1 MNPRIY
7 TFLGLA
13 FTAMCALLVMGMS
26 SEEGALIDQLGS
38 DAPEVRLHAARML
51 ARTNSDRAAEC
62 LASLAGDANTE
73 VATVALMAIGSMA
86 RNEDGETLKNAVGDS
101 RAPVR
106 RAAVTALGDL
116 GEARHAD
123 ILIRVLRDDPVPA
136 VRAAA
141 ADAMGRLRSR
151 GLVPALIAA
160 LADPS
165 LLVRGR
171 AGAAIRRLSGRDF
184 GFRAGDAAHKRRQ
197 VTRKIAAWWNE
208 SAHGEG

>member
-1 MNPRIY
+1 MNSRTC

-26 SEEGALIDQLGS
+26 SEEGALVDQLGS
-38 DAPEVRLHAARML
+38 DDPEVRLHAARAL
-51 ARTNSDRAAEC
+51 ARTNSDRAARC
-62 LASLAGDANTE
+62 LAALAADADTD

-86 RNEDGETLKNAVGDS
+86 RDEYGQTLKNAVGDS

-123 ILIRVLRDDPVPA
+123 ILIRVLRGDPVPA

-141 ADAMGRLRSR
+141 ADAMGRLRTR
-151 GLVPALIAA
+151 GPVPALIAA
-160 LADPS
+160 LDDPS

-184 GFRAGDAAHKRRQ
+184 GFRAGDTAYRRRQ
-197 VTRKIAAWWNE
+197 VVRKIAAWWDE
-208 SAHGEG
+208 SGHGEG